1 MARMSIIFDG
11 FADLADAIDKAG
23 GDLKIAVDDAL
34 KDTQQVIQNN
44 LTTGAAVYAAKGK
57 KGYATGA
64 MYDTIIN
71 DAQIIW
77 KGTVAE
83 VRVGFKLNA
92 AGGFHSIFVMYGTPR
107 MAKDTKV
114 YNAIK
119 GTKTR
124 KEVAERQE
132 RIMQEHL
139 ALAKG

>member
-23 GDLKIAVDDAL
+23 GDLTNAVNDAL
-34 KDTQQVIQNN
+34 TETQQIIQNN
-44 LTTGAAVYAAKGK
+44 LTSGAAVYAAKGR

-71 DAQIIW
+71 DAQILW

-83 VRVGFKLNA
+83 VRVGFNLSA
-92 AGGFHSIFVMYGTPR
+92 GGGFHSIFVMYGTPR
-107 MAKDTKV
+107 MTKDTKV

-139 ALAKG
+139 ALAKE